1 MKLQD
6 RDTLPGHRTRVT
18 VRTKLSSI
26 AQVAERNKEAKFNS
40 LAYLMNKNTLKE
52 SFRRLNNKAASGID
66 QITKETY
73 KENLEKNIDNLLER
87 LKKGSYRPLPV
98 KRKYIPKAGSNKLR
112 PLGIMAIEDKIVQ
125 GALVI
130 VLQSVYE
137 VDFLDI
143 SYGFRP
149 GRSQHDA
156 LRNLEHDIMKRKTN
170 YIVDA
175 DITGFFDH
183 IDHGWLMRF
192 IELRIND
199 SKILALIN
207 LIIML

>member
-26 AQVAERNKEAKFNS
+26 AQVAKRNKNAKFNS

-66 QITKETY
+66 QVTKETY

-125 GALVI
+125 G
-130 VLQSVYE
+130 
-137 VDFLDI
+137 
-143 SYGFRP
+143 P
-149 GRSQHDA
+149 C
-156 LRNLEHDIMKRKTN
+156 
-170 YIVDA
+170 
-175 DITGFFDH
+175 
-183 IDHGWLMRF
+183 
-192 IELRIND
+192 
-199 SKILALIN
+199 
-207 LIIML
+207 